1 MTTTNMLLE
10 SVCTLMAVE
19 KNCDK
24 LAKNLEVLLDKHIE
38 FSLGADNLQ
47 EQYDIN
53 AASFQVLCENLM
65 EFLNSQKKLLVD
77 NRKACR
83 GIIEKAVGAS
93 E

>member
-1 MTTTNMLLE
+1 MTTTDMLFE

-24 LAKNLEVLLDKHIE
+24 LAKNLEAILDKHIE
-38 FSLGADNLQ
+38 FTLGADNLQ

-53 AASFQVLCENLM
+53 TASFQVLCENLM
-65 EFLNSQKKLLVD
+65 AFLESQKELLVN
-77 NRKACR
+77 NRKTCK

>member
-1 MTTTNMLLE
+1 MTTKDILVE
-10 SVCTLMAVE
+10 SVCTLITVE

-24 LAKNLEVLLDKHIE
+24 LAKNLEVLLNKHIE
-38 FSLGADNLQ
+38 FCREADTLQ

-53 AASFQVLCENLM
+53 TASFQVLCENLM
-65 EFLNSQKKLLVD
+65 EFLDSQKKLLMN

-83 GIIEKAVGAS
+83 EIVKKAVGAT